1 MILFVLLCKL
11 LNYITMKTKFLKF
24 TGSLFAFLLVQSCQK
39 DELPQNAEN
48 YNSLNKNRPTGYIP
62 STPEELAQIKTLNLS
77 SFTKKEVLPSKFSLP
92 ELPVALNQGAK
103 GSCVAYSIA
112 HARTILN
119 SESKILADGTPNYEA
134 YASGDYLFE
143 KYKTYLNSCNGITF
157 INGLDALKTEGT
169 PSYADMGLVLCGT
182 LPTPEQEKKASK
194 NRINDYYRLQSNNDK
209 PELEEIKR
217 QIANGNP
224 VLIGIPIDQD
234 FSSSNLR
241 LWDLNNSNNI
251 DQHAVV
257 LTGYDDEK
265 QAFRLL
271 NSWGSNWGNNGYIWA
286 TYRKIE
292 KVITS
297 DTYIL
302 EKDNPLSYK
311 NASSAFVYLTKNI
324 NNPADNIDF
333 LSNQMPSFINNGELN
348 WNNNLAKPYYDQYDN
363 PVLSL
368 SYFTPANEAID
379 VTGDLTFEI
388 RLKITSKK
396 GSSYPANIE
405 KGIELELWN
414 GAYGGKNQTITC
426 NIPVEGNTKE
436 SIFKN
441 DLGEIY
447 KYVAYT
453 YLTPPTV
460 NNIFERY
467 KTIRF
472 TIKNG
477 QFYFNNSS
485 NRFPTGIN
493 RLRTFYIKNIGTLGA
508 ITDVR
513 VYKNGKQ
520 IGIDTFD
527 GTIPWLQWFE

>member
-1 MILFVLLCKL
+1 M
-11 LNYITMKTKFLKF
+11 
-24 TGSLFAFLLVQSCQK
+24 
-39 DELPQNAEN
+39 
-48 YNSLNKNRPTGYIP
+48 
-62 STPEELAQIKTLNLS
+62 
-77 SFTKKEVLPSKFSLP
+77 
-92 ELPVALNQGAK
+92 
-103 GSCVAYSIA
+103 
-112 HARTILN
+112 
-119 SESKILADGTPNYEA
+119 
-134 YASGDYLFE
+134 
-143 KYKTYLNSCNGITF
+143 
-157 INGLDALKTEGT
+157 
-169 PSYADMGLVLCGT
+169 
-182 LPTPEQEKKASK
+182 
-194 NRINDYYRLQSNNDK
+194 
-209 PELEEIKR
+209 
-217 QIANGNP
+217 
-224 VLIGIPIDQD
+224 
-234 FSSSNLR
+234 
-241 LWDLNNSNNI
+241 WDLNNSNNI

-368 SYFTPANEAID
+368 SYFTPANEGID

-508 ITDVR
+508 ITDAR